1 MRPVSAND
9 LLIFFFRPIGRI
21 GRAEYA
27 LGIGT
32 IVALEL
38 AAVTYLLG
46 HDDIDPGAAL
56 LLALIGL
63 PLVVAELVIVA
74 KRCHDLGLPGLFVV
88 LLFVPV
94 LGVGWL
100 LLLAGMPGSPGLN
113 PYGAPPGFDPD

>member
-1 MRPVSAND
+1 MRPASARD
-9 LLIFFFRPIGRI
+9 LLTFFFRPAGRI
-21 GRAEYA
+21 GRLEYA
-27 LGIGT
+27 LGIGMLVS
-32 IVALEL
+32 IE
-38 AAVTYLLG
+38 AAGLTHFLG
-46 HDDIDPGAAL
+46 NEDDAGAAL
-56 LLALIGL
+56 FLAVIAL
-63 PLVVAELVIVA
+63 PILVAEFVLVA